1 VEESPDIDMVSW
13 LLMPPGALSAMPV
26 SPPRRLSP
34 EEHASSKPS
43 AAAGSQRV
51 FMETSVVN
59 T

>member
-34 EEHASSKPS
+34 EEHASTKPT

-51 FMETSVVN
+51 FMVPPL
-59 T
+59 